1 MTSRNSYT
9 LGMKCRVSE
18 KGQVTIPKPLR
29 VSLGIVEGTEI
40 EFEEKGGVLVA
51 QPVTPEDPIDALRG
65 LAGRGG
71 HVDRFLADARGPA
84 WSRARDGERR

>member
-1 MTSRNSYT
+1 
-9 LGMKCRVSE
+9 MKSRVSE

-29 VSLGIVEGTEI
+29 ISLGIVEGTEL

-51 QPVTPEDPIDALRG
+51 QRITLEDPIDALRG

-71 HVDRFLADARGPA
+71 NVDRFLARARGPA